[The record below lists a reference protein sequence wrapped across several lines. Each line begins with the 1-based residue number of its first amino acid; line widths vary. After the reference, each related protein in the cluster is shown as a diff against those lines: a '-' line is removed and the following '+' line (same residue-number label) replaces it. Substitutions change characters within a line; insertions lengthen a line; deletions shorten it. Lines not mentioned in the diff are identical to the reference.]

1 MSVIVLPETDFH
13 MEIFYGIE
21 HITGL
26 WKFYFSWTFQS
37 PDGSF
42 IRFHHL
48 ECLWQIQIWII
59 CCKIQ
64 TCGLSF
70 FICICV
76 ILPSSLKA
84 SLISLTLS
92 LSLALFAIRRC
103 LSRSSRSWG
112 VKWLKSSSFSFFAK
126 PEGSFSAAEI

>member
-1 MSVIVLPETDFH
+1 MCYRRLISIWKYSMELSILRDFESFTFHELSNHQMVL
-13 MEIFYGIE
+13 
-21 HITGL
+21 
-26 WKFYFSWTFQS
+26 
-37 PDGSF
+37 F